1 MRKFID
7 QVMFRLEQGWGFID
21 AVSLTNWL
29 RAVQSGKER
38 ERNRIIDLLESK
50 ICWCINEK
58 VNFRTDDKEQFMRHL
73 DCDFQAMMVEYHI
86 SLIKG
91 EQK

>member
-7 QVMFRLEQGWGFID
+7 QVMLRLEQGWGLID
-21 AVSLTNWL
+21 ALSLTNWL
-29 RAVQSGKER
+29 RGMQSGKKR
-38 ERNRIIDLLESK
+38 ERDRIIGLLESK
-50 ICWCINEK
+50 ICSCVENK
-58 VNFRTDDKEQFMRHL
+58 VNFNFDDKEQFMKHL
-73 DCDFQAMMVEYHI
+73 DCDWQAMMVEYHI